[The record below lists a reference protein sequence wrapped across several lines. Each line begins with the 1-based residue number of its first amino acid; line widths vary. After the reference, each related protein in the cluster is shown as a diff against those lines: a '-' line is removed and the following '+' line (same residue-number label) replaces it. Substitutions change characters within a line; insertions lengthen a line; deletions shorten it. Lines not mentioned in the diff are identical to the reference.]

1 MIGPQVVAW
10 LRLFRIC
17 QKIERAHNQHLRSW
31 GLNVA
36 QFDVLTRIG
45 TNPGITQQELA
56 NKLLVT
62 KGNISQLLD
71 RMEKMEL
78 ILRTQE
84 KRSNV
89 LSLTEQG
96 ERLYTCVVPAHEELI
111 AAQFSALSS
120 DEVADLQRLLR
131 ILDRVLQ

>member
-1 MIGPQVVAW
+1 MIGPKVLVW

-17 QKIERAHNQHLRSW
+17 QKIDRAQHQNLRSW

-45 TNPGITQQELA
+45 THPGITQQELA
-56 NKLLVT
+56 NILLVT

-78 ILRTQE
+78 IKRTQE
-84 KRSNV
+84 KRSNT

-96 ERLYTCVVPAHEELI
+96 RALYARVVPAHEELI

-131 ILDRVLQ
+131 ILDHALH